1 MHFFYQ
7 PDLSGEFIYL
17 DEDESKHAIRVLR
30 MTIGEQ
36 VEIVDGKGIRAVAEV
51 TKDHPKRCELR
62 IVSRKTEESPRNYY
76 LHIAVAPTK
85 NIERIEWFVEK
96 AVEIGI
102 DEISFLDCEHS
113 ERTVVKMERMEK
125 VAVAAMKQS
134 QQSRV
139 PVIHAMKPFAEFV
152 AESKSDVRL
161 IAHCE
166 EGAKNPVQKAIA
178 GIKSILVLIGPEG
191 DFSNEEI
198 KLAVERGFVPTSLGE
213 TRLRTETAALYTVM
227 AAAIVT
233 A

>member
-1 MHFFYQ
+1 
-7 PDLSGEFIYL
+7 
-17 DEDESKHAIRVLR
+17 
-30 MTIGEQ
+30 
-36 VEIVDGKGIRAVAEV
+36 VAEV

-62 IVSRKTEESPRNYY
+62 IVSRKTEVSPRNYH

-139 PVIHAMKPFAEFV
+139 PVIHAMKPFAEFI
-152 AESKSDVRL
+152 AESKSGIQL

-178 GIKSILVLIGPEG
+178 GGKSILVLIGPEG
-191 DFSNEEI
+191 DFSAEEI
-198 KLAVERGFVPTSLGE
+198 KLAIERGFVPTSLGE